1 LLEEKTSILN
11 NYMSSR
17 VERAVPVKRYKT
29 ERIIVDFDAER
40 LKAPFL
46 LRCGAIL
53 IDYILLVCPLAIC
66 FLLGKAFNDA
76 NDRDGANL
84 LNSTLIDAGWLI
96 MILLA
101 LTNFVIFP
109 LFTGKS
115 LGKMLTGLRIV
126 KTDGN
131 SPSLASLLIRHLIGY
146 PLTVLTFG
154 LGFLFSVFN
163 RRGRALQDFLAG
175 TVVVYGR
182 RKIQDSR
189 FKIQDSGFKIQD

>member
-1 LLEEKTSILN
+1 
-11 NYMSSR
+11 MSSS
-17 VERAVPVKRYKT
+17 VERTVPVKRYRA
-29 ERIIVDFDAER
+29 EPIIVDFDAER

-53 IDYILLVCPLAIC
+53 IDYILLICPLAIC
-66 FLLGKAFNDA
+66 FLLGRALNDA
-76 NDRDGANL
+76 GERDGANL
-84 LNSTLIDAGWLI
+84 LNSKLINVGWLI

-101 LTNFVIFP
+101 ATNFVIFP

-154 LGFLFSVFN
+154 LGFLFSILN
-163 RRGRALQDFLAG
+163 RKGRALHDFPAG

-182 RKIQDSR
+182 RKAKTI
-189 FKIQDSGFKIQD
+189 KN

>member
-1 LLEEKTSILN
+1 
-11 NYMSSR
+11 MSSR
-17 VERAVPVKRYKT
+17 VERTVPVKRYKT

-53 IDYILLVCPLAIC
+53 IDYILLIC
-66 FLLGKAFNDA
+66 VPVISLLVGKSFNY
-76 NDRDGANL
+76 DGSKL
-84 LNSTLIDAGWLI
+84 LNSEISNAGWLI

-182 RKIQDSR
+182 RKIQDSG
-189 FKIQDSGFKIQD
+189 FKIQDSGFKIQDSGFKIQD